1 MIKYILATL
10 RLISWND
17 KETGEANSC
26 YAYTTSGASSYDILG
41 STVGASLS
49 IRVAGQRVN
58 SSQSDVTL
66 WLNDMTKDEY
76 DLYVENGNVQ
86 AYIAIEG
93 DVANPKNAKVIS
105 VTEFQALESPQ
116 MLFAQAS

>member
-1 MIKYILATL
+1 MKYIKATL

-26 YAYTTSGASSYDILG
+26 YAYTTSGASQHTIFG
-41 STVGASLS
+41 STVASSLS

-66 WLNDMTKDEY
+66 WMNDLTDAEY
-76 DLYVENGNVQ
+76 QLYVEQGNEQ
-86 AYIAIEG
+86 AYLEITG
-93 DVANPKNAKVIS
+93 DLSNPKCQVIS
-105 VTEFQALESPQ
+105 VEQFNAIDNPSI
-116 MLFAQAS
+116 LFAQAS

>member
-1 MIKYILATL
+1 MKYIKATL

-26 YAYTTSGASSYDILG
+26 YAYTTSGASQHTIFG
-41 STVGASLS
+41 STVASSLS

-66 WLNDMTKDEY
+66 WLNDFTEAEY
-76 DLYVENGNVQ
+76 DLYVEQGNEQV
-86 AYIAIEG
+86 YLEITG
-93 DVANPKNAKVIS
+93 DLSNPKCVVIS
-105 VTEFQALESPQ
+105 VEQFNAIDTPA
-116 MLFAQAS
+116 MLFAQTA

>member
-1 MIKYILATL
+1 MKYILATL

-26 YAYTTSGASSYDILG
+26 YAYTTSGASSYNVLG
-41 STVGASLS
+41 SEIPASLS
-49 IRVAGQRVN
+49 IRVAGTRVN
-58 SSQSDVTL
+58 SSQSDVTF
-66 WLNDMTKDEY
+66 WLSDFTQEEY
-76 DLYVENGNVQ
+76 DLYVEQGNAQ

-93 DVANPKNAKVIS
+93 DVASPKNAKVIS
-105 VTEFQALESPQ
+105 LAEFKAIQEPQ